1 MRNPK
6 FQVFSGK
13 GGDHYFRL
21 RAGNGQ
27 VVLASEGYESM
38 AGALNG
44 IRSVKV
50 NAADD
55 ARYARKEAK
64 DGQFFFTLRAGNNE
78 PIGKSEMYKAKSSRE
93 HGIKVIKQ
101 IAARSP
107 IEDLTF

>member
-6 FQVFSGK
+6 FQLFTGKSG
-13 GGDHYFRL
+13 DYYFRL
-21 RAGNGQ
+21 KARNGQ

-38 AGALNG
+38 SGAMNG
-44 IRSVKV
+44 IHSVKA
-50 NAADD
+50 NAAND

-93 HGIKVIKQ
+93 NGIKVVKK
-101 IAARSP
+101 IAAAAP